1 MISIKH
7 RFTCATLCEFDVKTI
22 KEAAEQGSAN
32 LDGANLDGANLH
44 GADLRGANLRSANL
58 RGADLD
64 GANLRGANLRSA
76 DLRGA
81 NLYGA
86 DLDGANLDGANLY
99 GANMYGANMYG
110 ANLDCE
116 KITKNPLVIN
126 GLSYWCL
133 ITDGFMRIGC
143 KRFTHKEWSNFSDE
157 QISKMDD
164 YALEFWMQWR
174 EPLISMC
181 AKHAGAA

>member
-7 RFTCATLCEFDVKTI
+7 RFTGATLCEFDVKTI

-32 LDGANLDGANLH
+32 LRDADLYGANLRGANLYGANLRGADLRGANLRDADLYGANLH
-44 GADLRGANLRSANL
+44 GADLRGA
-58 RGADLD
+58 D
-64 GANLRGANLRSA
+64 
-76 DLRGA
+76 
-81 NLYGA
+81 
-86 DLDGANLDGANLY
+86 LY
-99 GANMYGANMYG
+99 GANLHDANLRG

-126 GLSYWCL
+126 GLRYWCL
-133 ITDGFMRIGC
+133 ITDGFMRLGC
-143 KRFTHKEWSNFSDE
+143 KRFTHKEWADFNDK
-157 QISKMDD
+157 QISEMDSH
-164 YALEFWMQWR
+164 ALEFWMQWK